1 MADRIFNINGVYYVS
16 RVNEFGVY
24 MDRVNAD
31 GTPWVNAP
39 QYNEAELASGVS
51 IGPRAPAVIEVAP
64 VAAIVK
70 PKRRWWQFWG

>member
-1 MADRIFNINGVYYVS
+1 MAERIFNINGVYYVS

-31 GTPWVNAP
+31 GTPWVSP
-39 QYNEAELASGVS
+39 DQYNPAELASGIS

-64 VAAIVK
+64 VAK